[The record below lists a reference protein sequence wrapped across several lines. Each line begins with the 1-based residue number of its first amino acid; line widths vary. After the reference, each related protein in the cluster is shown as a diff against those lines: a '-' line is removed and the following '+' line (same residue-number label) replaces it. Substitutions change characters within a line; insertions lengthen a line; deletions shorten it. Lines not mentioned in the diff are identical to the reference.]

1 MKSLIAIAYPS
12 MLEAETM
19 RAKLAH
25 LQHEY
30 LLELEDIVIAEK
42 RADDKVKLHQAVDL
56 TTTGAVQGSFLGLL
70 VGTLFLNPLLG
81 VVVGA
86 ASGAITGALA
96 DIGIDDPM
104 MKKMGET
111 LQEGSAILFI
121 LIKEMNFERFVKAV
135 EGTGGLLI
143 KTSLKH
149 DDSAILQRALDT
161 HNTSEQAPVSA
172 DGVLPEEI
180 VIHP

>member
-1 MKSLIAIAYPS
+1 MTK
-12 MLEAETM
+12 
-19 RAKLAH
+19 KWLASNF
-25 LQHEY
+25 
-30 LLELEDIVIAEK
+30 II
-42 RADDKVKLHQAVDL
+42 
-56 TTTGAVQGSFLGLL
+56 LGLL

-104 MKKMGET
+104 MKKMGES
-111 LQEGSAILFI
+111 LQEGSAILFV
-121 LIKEMNFERFVKAV
+121 LIKEMNFERFVKEV

-149 DDSAILQRALDT
+149 DDSAVLQRALDA
-161 HNTSEQAPVSA
+161 HKMGDQQAASA
-172 DGVLPEEI
+172 DEPLPEE
-180 VIHP
+180 VILHP